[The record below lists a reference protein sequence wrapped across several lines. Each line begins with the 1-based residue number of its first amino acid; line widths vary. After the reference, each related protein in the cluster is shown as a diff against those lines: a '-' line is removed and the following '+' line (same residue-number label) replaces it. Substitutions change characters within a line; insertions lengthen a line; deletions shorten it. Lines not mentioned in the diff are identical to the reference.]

1 MIKSPCQKICKLV
14 RRKDQVEKFC
24 LGCGRTQA
32 EIRDWLIYTDTEKQ
46 AVIDRLKVK

>member
-1 MIKSPCQKICKLV
+1 MIKSPCKKICKLV

-32 EIRDWLIYTDTEKQ
+32 EIRDWLVYSDTEKQ